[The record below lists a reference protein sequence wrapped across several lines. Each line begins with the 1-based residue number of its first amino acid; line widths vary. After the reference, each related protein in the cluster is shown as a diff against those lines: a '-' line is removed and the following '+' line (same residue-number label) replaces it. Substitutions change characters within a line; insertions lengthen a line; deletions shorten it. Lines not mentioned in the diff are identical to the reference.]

1 MIKNVCKS
9 NEGQSVARNNGMKI
23 AKGEFIGFC
32 DNDDW
37 VSENYFEDLYKAA
50 IYYDTDIDAT
60 PNVFYV
66 DPDTNKETR
75 KATGID
81 LGKKLQQI
89 EEKL

>member
-50 IYYDTDIDAT
+50 IFYNEMQIDS
-60 PNVFYV
+60 
-66 DPDTNKETR
+66 KEEF
-75 KATGID
+75 KE
-81 LGKKLQQI
+81 LVKKNSQS
-89 EEKL
+89 KK